1 MSTRRQVLARENL
14 FLGLRSYGLTFGEI
28 AARMHVSRQ
37 RAHQIVRRAEWRGV
51 VSDSESS
58 IGDARGVVPRRK
70 TKTKTKR
77 PDGARRG
84 K

>member
-1 MSTRRQVLARENL
+1 MSIRRQVLEREKL
-14 FLGLRSYGLTFGEI
+14 FLDLRAGDLTFGEI
-28 AARMHVSRQ
+28 AARMRVSRQ
-37 RAHQIVRRAEWRGV
+37 RAHQIVRRAERRDA

-58 IGDARGVVPRRK
+58 IGDARGAVPRRK

>member
-1 MSTRRQVLARENL
+1 MSTRRQSRERELL
-14 FLGLRSYGLTFGEI
+14 FLHLRRDGLTFGEI
-28 AARMHVSRQ
+28 AARMRVSRQ
-37 RAHQIVRRAEWRGV
+37 RAHQIVRRAERRDA

-58 IGDARGVVPRRK
+58 IGDARGAVPRRK